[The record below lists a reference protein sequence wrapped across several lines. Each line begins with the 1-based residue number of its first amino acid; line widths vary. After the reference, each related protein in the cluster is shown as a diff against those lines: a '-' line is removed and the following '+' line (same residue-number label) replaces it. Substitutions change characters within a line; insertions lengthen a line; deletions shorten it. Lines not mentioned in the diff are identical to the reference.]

1 MSDVIPTSGFAAEII
16 NDTEEKNASPMQFK
30 TVENISSLVVRAVI
44 FFMDIDSEE
53 RGL

>member
-1 MSDVIPTSGFAAEII
+1 MSDVKPTRGFAAKNI

-30 TVENISSLVVRAVI
+30 TVENISSLVVMAVI
-44 FFMDIDSEE
+44 SFMDIDSKE